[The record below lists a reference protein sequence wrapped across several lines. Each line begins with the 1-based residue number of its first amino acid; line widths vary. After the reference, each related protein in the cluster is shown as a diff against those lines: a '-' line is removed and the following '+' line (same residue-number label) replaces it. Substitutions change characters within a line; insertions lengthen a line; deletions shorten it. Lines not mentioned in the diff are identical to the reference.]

1 MSVVASCARA
11 PDRPP
16 VGTHAGP
23 GRGGV
28 GRGGRGEGERGYI
41 LPSNGGMLS

>member
-11 PDRPP
+11 LDRPP

-23 GRGGV
+23 GRGGG
-28 GRGGRGEGERGYI
+28 GRGGEGGYI

>member
-23 GRGGV
+23 GR
-28 GRGGRGEGERGYI
+28 REGEG
-41 LPSNGGMLS
+41 GGGLYLT

>member
-23 GRGGV
+23 GWGGE
-28 GRGGRGEGERGYI
+28 RGEGEGGYI